1 MTSIFLFCYNSIHTL
16 LRVCIVEKQ
25 SRHAMTSLTEYIP
38 SRYQRDRELFES
50 YWSWHLDRYGT
61 EPTTQQS
68 LLCCDWALHLLENSP
83 TNE

>member
-25 SRHAMTSLTEYIP
+25 SRHTMTSLQEYIP

-50 YWSWHLDRYGT
+50 YWSWHLESLGT
-61 EPTTQQS
+61 EPTTQQAIH
-68 LLCCDWALHLLENSP
+68 CCDWALHLLENSP